1 MRSSP
6 VLRRAGDIRD
16 GQWHRLHPFTPVLQG
31 GVVAVALITAAV
43 VAVWDGVIFPTL
55 LAFFFGE
62 GAGDTESDLWFWV
75 GESLGFISLGA
86 FAFVLIAG
94 GGFFLQWRVHLVRM
108 DDDVIEVKKGLIVK
122 SSRRARLDRVNTIG
136 IRRPIIPRLLGLAK
150 LDIQAAGNDASVVLA
165 YLPTAVAQGLRK
177 VILTG
182 NTDES
187 DSDLD
192 SGSGSEPGL
201 GAREEEITTREV
213 EVPLFRYLASLV
225 LSVETLVLLAFLTGF
240 IVFAVVSAEIAVL
253 LGLVVGLIGY
263 GVYLGERF
271 LRVGNFVVDSVSGD
285 LRVSLGLLST
295 SVETIPSSRIHALEL
310 SQPWP
315 WKLFGWWRLNAN
327 LASQPGASNAKAPEH
342 TVILPVGTLAEVQQ
356 ILALGIPDLSRNGA
370 GETLQAM
377 VTGPRKTW
385 ATPETLVSPRRAHW
399 RVPFSHRATAALHVP
414 GAVLIRRGL
423 WVSRL
428 GVIPLAHIQSA
439 SVAGGPWHRALKL
452 RRVEIQS
459 VAGPVAL
466 RLSGIDSLDAHQWWE
481 GLNVSIH
488 EAIDDT
494 AKIAPASRPSA

>member
-1 MRSSP
+1 MPSSP

-31 GVVAVALITAAV
+31 GVVAIALITAAV
-43 VAVWDGVIFPTL
+43 VTVWDGVIFPTL
-55 LAFFFGE
+55 LAFLGV
-62 GAGDTESDLWFWV
+62 GDGDNESDLWFWV

-86 FAFVLIAG
+86 FAFVLVAG
-94 GGFFLQWRVHLVRM
+94 GAFFLQWRVHLVRM
-108 DDDVIEVKKGLIVK
+108 DDNVIEVKKGLIVK

-165 YLPTAVAQGLRK
+165 YLPTTVAHGLRK

-182 NTDES
+182 NTDDP

-192 SGSGSEPGL
+192 SESDSGAGD
-201 GAREEEITTREV
+201 EEIVTREV

-225 LSVETLVLLAFLTGF
+225 LSVETLVLLAVLTGF
-240 IVFAVVSAEIAVL
+240 IVFAVVSGEIAVL
-253 LGLVVGLIGY
+253 LGLVAGLIGY

-271 LRVGNFVVDSVSGD
+271 LRVGNFVVDSISGD

-295 SVETIPSSRIHALEL
+295 SVETIPPSRIHALEL

-342 TVILPVGTLAEVQQ
+342 TVILPVATLAEVQQ
-356 ILALGIPDLSRNGA
+356 ILALGIPDLARNGA
-370 GETLQAM
+370 EETLQAM
-377 VTGPRKTW
+377 LAGPRKTW

-399 RVPFSHRATAALHVP
+399 RIPFSHRVTAALHVP

-439 SVAGGPWHRALKL
+439 SVTGGPWHRALHL
-452 RRVEIQS
+452 RLVEIQS
-459 VAGPVAL
+459 VAGPVVL
-466 RLSGIDSLDAHQWWE
+466 RLSGIDARGAHQWWE
-481 GLNVSIH
+481 DLNVSIH
-488 EAIDDT
+488 DAIDDT
-494 AKIAPASRPSA
+494 SNVGPASRPPA